1 MAKCYYVVDIIPH
14 ECYMG
19 LPSDPEITVVI
30 DKITTKFGFPVK
42 SEKTFDTCNR
52 DLFKCVSECN
62 KYFAEQKIDA
72 RHIQWPDF
80 CRYITTYQE

>member
-19 LPSDPEITVVI
+19 LPSGPEITVVI

-42 SEKTFDTCNR
+42 SEKS
-52 DLFKCVSECN
+52 V
-62 KYFAEQKIDA
+62 
-72 RHIQWPDF
+72 
-80 CRYITTYQE
+80 